1 MVKSMTYVG
10 RKGKSTQQQRC

>member
-10 RKGKSTQQQRC
+10 RKDKSTQQQRC